1 MVAVNYTA
9 TTFLCKT
16 LDIDFYLRYNNFTF
30 QYAGIAQLVEQ
41 RIRNAQVACSS
52 HVSSSRK
59 KRPLSVGQEALS
71 RFNKSHII
79 NKNTSAEFY
88 RQCRFD
94 YFCQLCKRYLTQCSK
109 CANINSEIPT
119 R

>member
-1 MVAVNYTA
+1 MVAVNYAA
-9 TTFLCKT
+9 TTFLSKT

-59 KRPLSVGQEALS
+59 PSFLKMALFFIAFMNLWCYNQKRNLQKG
-71 RFNKSHII
+71 
-79 NKNTSAEFY
+79 
-88 RQCRFD
+88 D
-94 YFCQLCKRYLTQCSK
+94 
-109 CANINSEIPT
+109 NIDEK
-119 R
+119 

>member
-1 MVAVNYTA
+1 MVAVNYAA

-52 HVSSSRK
+52 HVSSSRSN
-59 KRPLSVGQEALS
+59 PLRAIVGDYL
-71 RFNKSHII
+71 
-79 NKNTSAEFY
+79 
-88 RQCRFD
+88 FD
-94 YFCQLCKRYLTQCSK
+94 GGP
-109 CANINSEIPT
+109 EGG
-119 R
+119 